1 MEKEV
6 ATHSSILAGRIPLA
20 EEPSGLQSM
29 GSQRVKHEWNDWG
42 LRQPHTSG
50 ETAKISAT
58 VKDLTEARWPFFST
72 PVEFGL
78 LGVCRRWRD
87 LGEGLWSIVNLIMY
101 WHKLLQLFQM
111 LNFSWNKSTQSLEP
125 ITQLF
130 VQQVLLALY
139 QLTRATRSGSFSL
152 G

>member
-1 MEKEV
+1 V
-6 ATHSSILAGRIPLA
+6 ATHASILAGRIPLA
-20 EEPSGLQSM
+20 EEPGGLQST
-29 GSQRVKHEWNDWG
+29 GAQRARHEWNNWG

-50 ETAKISAT
+50 ETAKISVT
-58 VKDLTEARWPFFST
+58 VKDLTDAQWPFFST

-87 LGEGLWSIVNLIMY
+87 LGEGLWSVVNLIMH

-111 LNFSWNKSTQSLEP
+111 LNFSWNKLTQSLEP